1 MVPPP
6 SILHG
11 CLEDGAV
18 SGVTSRGRPRRV
30 GETAKAQCV
39 LEDETEILKA
49 L

>member
-1 MVPPP
+1 MPLP

-18 SGVTSRGRPRRV
+18 SGVTSQGHPHRV